1 MEFEWD
7 DEKAEQNLAQHG
19 VSFPQATIAFQ
30 DRFAVEFLD
39 DSEDYGEERFKLIGS
54 MGDELLTVAFTE
66 RAERIRI
73 ISARRAMKDEKE
85 YYNSQNTL

>member
-1 MEFEWD
+1 LEFEWD

-39 DSEDYGEERFKLIGS
+39 DSEDYGEDRFKLIGS

-66 RAERIRI
+66 RA
-73 ISARRAMKDEKE
+73 
-85 YYNSQNTL
+85 